1 MNYPEIIFTEKGG
14 ISSFFKKSI
23 VKMTVTKKHVLVVD
37 DELLLVRL
45 NKRRL
50 ENEGYRVSVCT
61 TSLDALDLV
70 LKDPVKFD
78 LLLTDLNMPGLSGI
92 ELIKNILQQVPTLP
106 VIVLTGMK
114 DSEIEKELDDLG
126 VKALLEKPLIDD
138 ELIVAVGRVLAETEV
153 GKSTNTK
160 LITLFEEAL
169 LEMDKDAAFEL
180 SHQHDN
186 HLTLVEEILVPCLEK
201 IGASWEEG
209 RVALAQVYISA
220 QICEEILVK
229 TLPVIDKSNESTPN
243 IALVLLEDYH
253 ALGKMI
259 VKSSL
264 IASGHSV
271 LDLGRMTVDEVV
283 AAVKKEDIKI
293 LLVSVLMLP
302 SALLVKELRKQFD
315 LEHLETKIV
324 VGGAPFRLDKNLW
337 REVGADAYGTV
348 ASDSIQIVDRLIEE
362 CS

>member
-1 MNYPEIIFTEKGG
+1 
-14 ISSFFKKSI
+14 
-23 VKMTVTKKHVLVVD
+23 MTVTKKHVLVVD
-37 DELLLVRL
+37 DEPFLVRL
-45 NKRRL
+45 NKRQL
-50 ENEGYRVSVCT
+50 ENEGYRVSVST

-70 LKDPVKFD
+70 QKDPEKYD
-78 LLLTDLNMPGLSGI
+78 LLLTDLTMPGLSGI
-92 ELIKNILQQVPTLP
+92 ELIKKILQQVPTLP

-114 DSEIEKELDDLG
+114 DSEIDKELEDLG
-126 VKALLEKPLIDD
+126 VKEVLEKPLVDD
-138 ELIVAVGRVLAETEV
+138 TLVLVVGKVLAETEMR
-153 GKSTNTK
+153 KSTNKK
-160 LITLFEEAL
+160 LINLFEEAL

-180 SHQHDN
+180 SRQHEN
-186 HLTLVEEILVPCLEK
+186 HLTLVEEILIPCLEK

-209 RVALAQVYISA
+209 RIALAQVYMSA
-220 QICEEILVK
+220 QICEEILVN
-229 TLPVIDKSNESTPN
+229 TLPVIDKSNDSTPN

-271 LDLGRMTVDEVV
+271 LDLGRMTVDEIV
-283 AAVKKEDIKI
+283 AAVKKENIKI

-302 SALLVKELRKQFD
+302 SALRVKELRKRFD

-337 REVGADAYGTV
+337 REVGADDYGTV
-348 ASDSIQIVDRLIEE
+348 ASDSIQIVNRLVEE
-362 CS
+362 FRSWKP